1 VRAPALAF
9 AAALAAGPAPADVET
24 AVAACRAI
32 AEPTARLACYDA
44 AAAGAGARFS
54 GRLSGLT
61 EPFDIAAPTL
71 LRFASDDAVLVLY
84 VLDAAGSV
92 VQNLNQAGAGE
103 GRFLIE
109 RPGRYRLQVNAS
121 GGWRVWLEPG

>member
-1 VRAPALAF
+1 MRAAILAGVC
-9 AAALAAGPAPADVET
+9 ALAAGEAAADLEA
-24 AVAACRAI
+24 AVAACRAV
-32 AEPTARLACYDA
+32 ADPQARLACYDA
-44 AAAGAGARFS
+44 AAQGVGARFS
-54 GRLSGLT
+54 GRLSGMT

-92 VQNLNQAGAGE
+92 VQNLNQAGVGE

-109 RPGRYRLQVNAS
+109 APGRYRLQINAS